1 MRCRCVVLRSNSY
14 LVFLCDAKNKQSYFR
29 LLSKIVQVVLRL
41 KFGRVCVC
49 FLACIRLLCV
59 LNGYLGIAHALPPFD
74 NLHRCFIVPD
84 RCPNDNVTFYLYTRY
99 GRHINRK
106 PCIDNGSEALDPPPP
121 FLRQLSNQPHRLD
134 VGNVATIQSA
144 PLAVNR
150 PIVVLLHG
158 YTGHRDFSP
167 NTEIR
172 PGNWFSDSTISSRS
186 LESTKI
192 QAYLRDGDYNVIS
205 VDYRPLAPEPCYL
218 QAVQNLPTVAR
229 CTAQLLDTLVERRRI
244 ALADIHVIGFS
255 LGAQAAGMISNYVR
269 SGRLQRITGGWW
281 G

>member
-1 MRCRCVVLRSNSY
+1 MDIWASHTLCHHSIISTAASLCQTAVRMTMSRSICTQGMADILIENRT
-14 LVFLCDAKNKQSYFR
+14 LIMAAKR
-29 LLSKIVQVVLRL
+29 L
-41 KFGRVCVC
+41 
-49 FLACIRLLCV
+49 
-59 LNGYLGIAHALPPFD
+59 
-74 NLHRCFIVPD
+74 
-84 RCPNDNVTFYLYTRY
+84 T
-99 GRHINRK
+99 
-106 PCIDNGSEALDPPPP
+106 PPPP
-121 FLRQLSNQPHRLD
+121 HFLRQLSNQPHRLD

-172 PGNWFSDSTISSRS
+172 PGNWFLDSTISSRS